1 MRIEEVKQ
9 QFLVGW
15 LGSRLLIDLQVTAG
29 VRGPRPGCHSLALLH
44 PRTTPPLLIF
54 ALSLSLSR
62 QCILSSHLC
71 QLISHLLPS
80 PLIQPLALSLFFS
93 LSLCSSSSFC
103 SAGLFT
109 PSVVTVGF
117 STALLYPPALPFLFS
132 HCWEPNAKHY
142 PFHTNYLPCKMCS
155 RAGL

>member
-44 PRTTPPLLIF
+44 PRKPPPLIF

-93 LSLCSSSSFC
+93 LSLLLIIILFGRPFHPLGGDSWFLYCSPLPSSSAFFV
-103 SAGLFT
+103 L
-109 PSVVTVGF
+109 P
-117 STALLYPPALPFLFS
+117 LLGTK
-132 HCWEPNAKHY
+132 C
-142 PFHTNYLPCKMCS
+142 
-155 RAGL
+155 

>member
-44 PRTTPPLLIF
+44 PRTPPLLIF
-54 ALSLSLSR
+54 ALSLSLSP

-80 PLIQPLALSLFFS
+80 PLIQLLALSLFFS
-93 LSLCSSSSFC
+93 LSLLLIIILFGRPFHPLGGDSWFLYCSPLPSSSAFFV
-103 SAGLFT
+103 L
-109 PSVVTVGF
+109 P
-117 STALLYPPALPFLFS
+117 LLGTK
-132 HCWEPNAKHY
+132 C
-142 PFHTNYLPCKMCS
+142 
-155 RAGL
+155 

>member
-44 PRTTPPLLIF
+44 PRKPPPPLIF

-93 LSLCSSSSFC
+93 LSLLLIIILFGRPFHPLGGDSWFLYCSPLPSSSAFFV
-103 SAGLFT
+103 L
-109 PSVVTVGF
+109 P
-117 STALLYPPALPFLFS
+117 LLGTK
-132 HCWEPNAKHY
+132 C
-142 PFHTNYLPCKMCS
+142 
-155 RAGL
+155 

>member
-44 PRTTPPLLIF
+44 PRTTPPPLLIF

-62 QCILSSHLC
+62 QCILSSHLR

-93 LSLCSSSSFC
+93 LSLLLIIILFGRPFHPLGGDSWFLYCSPPSSSAFFV
-103 SAGLFT
+103 L
-109 PSVVTVGF
+109 P
-117 STALLYPPALPFLFS
+117 LLGTK
-132 HCWEPNAKHY
+132 C
-142 PFHTNYLPCKMCS
+142 
-155 RAGL
+155 